1 MYVISTY
8 EVLPKLLM
16 SKLTSRSYILDREFW
31 AIIGILPPFLLP
43 PSSLGRRRFQVAVAR
58 KVTSRLTFDA
68 SRAILKILFDF
79 AVALA
84 CFTS

>member
-31 AIIGILPPFLLP
+31 TIIGILPPSRFLFRVWGGAV
-43 PSSLGRRRFQVAVAR
+43 PSCGGE
-58 KVTSRLTFDA
+58 KGY
-68 SRAILKILFDF
+68 F
-79 AVALA
+79 AAN
-84 CFTS
+84 F